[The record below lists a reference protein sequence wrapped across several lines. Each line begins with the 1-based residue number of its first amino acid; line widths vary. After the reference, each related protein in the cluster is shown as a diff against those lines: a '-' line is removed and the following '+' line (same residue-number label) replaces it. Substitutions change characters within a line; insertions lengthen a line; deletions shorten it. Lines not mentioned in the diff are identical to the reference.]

1 VRRKG
6 IGAAA
11 AAALIVGA
19 AGHAGAQ
26 ERQSGQDQVPGAQE
40 MQKGRDPPPGAE
52 NLNKRA
58 ERAQSAAPMSE
69 GQGQKP
75 ADAQEVRQ
83 VRRGLSCIATPISTA
98 GSSFL
103 TLLSS
108 RK

>member
-1 VRRKG
+1 MRRTW

-26 ERQSGQDQVPGAQE
+26 ERQSGQDQVPAAQE

-52 NLNKRA
+52 NINKRA

-75 ADAQEVRQ
+75 ADAQGQ
-83 VRRGLSCIATPISTA
+83 KP
-98 GSSFL
+98 
-103 TLLSS
+103 
-108 RK
+108 RKSGAD

>member
-1 VRRKG
+1 MRRTG

-26 ERQSGQDQVPGAQE
+26 ESQSGQDQVPAAQE

-52 NLNKRA
+52 DINKRA

-69 GQGQKP
+69 AQGQKP
-75 ADAQEVRQ
+75 GDAQGQ
-83 VRRGLSCIATPISTA
+83 KPGKSGAD
-98 GSSFL
+98 
-103 TLLSS
+103 
-108 RK
+108 

>member
-1 VRRKG
+1 MRRTW

-26 ERQSGQDQVPGAQE
+26 ERHSAQDQVPAGSGGAE
-40 MQKGRDPPPGAE
+40 GSDPAPGAE
-52 NLNKRA
+52 NINKRA

-75 ADAQEVRQ
+75 TDAQGQ
-83 VRRGLSCIATPISTA
+83 KPSKSGAD
-98 GSSFL
+98 
-103 TLLSS
+103 
-108 RK
+108 

>member
-1 VRRKG
+1 MRRTW

-26 ERQSGQDQVPGAQE
+26 ERQSGQDQVPAAQE

-52 NLNKRA
+52 NINKRA

-75 ADAQEVRQ
+75 ADAQGQ
-83 VRRGLSCIATPISTA
+83 KPGKSGAD
-98 GSSFL
+98 
-103 TLLSS
+103 
-108 RK
+108 